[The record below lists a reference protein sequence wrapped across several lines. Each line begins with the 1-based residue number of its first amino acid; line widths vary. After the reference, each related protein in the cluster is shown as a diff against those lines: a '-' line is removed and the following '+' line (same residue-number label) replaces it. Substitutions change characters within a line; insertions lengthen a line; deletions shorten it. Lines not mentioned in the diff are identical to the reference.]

1 MSSEYGATSVAEQ
14 ASGYAAIALHNLAS
28 DFPHHLD
35 HLLVGRDDRRTL
47 RELHPAFHS
56 SYDWHSCVHMHWL
69 LVRLLSDWPDAVD
82 AARIRAALDENLTA
96 SAMAAEA
103 QYLREA
109 PGFERPYGWAWAMV
123 LAAAVATSADEAA
136 NRWLDAMAPLADAVE
151 ELTVDWLRQAAL
163 PVRHG
168 VHSNSAFALSLLI
181 DAGIAL
187 GRDELV
193 TVCRAK
199 AVEWFAD
206 DRDYP
211 VSWEPSGEDFLS
223 PALTEADLMRRVLP
237 AGFADWLDV
246 FLPGLSSALL
256 KPVAVG
262 EAVDGRQGHLRGLNL
277 SRAWLLSGLSGGLP
291 AHDPR
296 RSLLQ
301 NAAYRHLDEALPS
314 VVSGDFVH
322 DHWLATFAFL
332 ALGGSLT

>member
-1 MSSEYGATSVAEQ
+1 
-14 ASGYAAIALHNLAS
+14 
-28 DFPHHLD
+28 
-35 HLLVGRDDRRTL
+35 
-47 RELHPAFHS
+47 
-56 SYDWHSCVHMHWL
+56 
-69 LVRLLSDWPDAVD
+69 
-82 AARIRAALDENLTA
+82 
-96 SAMAAEA
+96 MAAEA
-103 QYLREA
+103 HYLREA

-136 NRWLDAMAPLADAVE
+136 ERWLDAMAPLADAVE

-168 VHSNSAFALSLLI
+168 AHSNSAFALSLLI
-181 DAGIAL
+181 DAGNAL

-211 VSWEPSGEDFLS
+211 VAWEPSGEDFLS

-237 AGFADWLDV
+237 TGFSDWLDG

-256 KPVAVG
+256 EPVAVG
-262 EAVDGRQGHLRGLNL
+262 EGVDGRQGHLRGLNL

-291 AHDPR
+291 AQDPR

-301 NAAYRHLDEALPS
+301 NAAGRHLDEALPS
-314 VVSGDFVH
+314 VVSGDFVL